1 MLGFRKKDKDKELDV
16 TSLNELIRVG
26 RNVLKIL
33 FILGI
38 VSLVFLATYIL
49 RDWGIT
55 SGILTILKI
64 MTPLF
69 IGLIVAWILDPAV
82 CFLEKKGASRTI
94 STIGVFT
101 AFMFIV
107 ILLFWLIIPSFAN
120 QVQDVIGIL
129 PKMIDSVN
137 SWLDN
142 LFSDLTNLYN
152 YDFSIIEENI
162 YSAFQEMSNAVTI
175 GLPSFLVDLA
185 SNIISG
191 GVTFILGLL
200 IGFYMMFDFNNIRK
214 QLNFNAVEDYVMI
227 NNQNN
232 QNPILKQLLNKV
244 EKRYIC
250 YVKNI
255 YKLKRSLYVCCF
267 SNTDIES
274 SIQMWAYYA
283 NNYNG
288 YCCTY
293 DINPKTQNLKK
304 QQLAKMFYDHLYPI
318 IYTDKLI
325 NVDIDTLLK
334 IDPKKLDSSDYIK
347 NLIFLAGQS
356 KYKKWENESEYRLI
370 FNKQDFIV
378 NGGDISTGLMDFPFL
393 TQLTLGRDISKEKQ
407 RQFLEQLKNIEINRI
422 SYSYHEYKLSK
433 DWDDE
438 SVLHNLNII

>member
-1 MLGFRKKDKDKELDV
+1 MDKPTKLYKYYRNRNYIFNTITNGKLHFSTADKF
-16 TSLNELIRVG
+16 N
-26 RNVLKIL
+26 
-33 FILGI
+33 
-38 VSLVFLATYIL
+38 
-49 RDWGIT
+49 
-55 SGILTILKI
+55 
-64 MTPLF
+64 
-69 IGLIVAWILDPAV
+69 DPYD
-82 CFLEKKGASRTI
+82 CY
-94 STIGVFT
+94 IGVSKREFYKKYF
-101 AFMFIV
+101 A
-107 ILLFWLIIPSFAN
+107 ILLKDNHLTDFYDDFMAN
-120 QVQDVIGIL
+120 Y
-129 PKMIDSVN
+129 
-137 SWLDN
+137 
-142 LFSDLTNLYN
+142 YN
-152 YDFSIIEENI
+152 
-162 YSAFQEMSNAVTI
+162 
-175 GLPSFLVDLA
+175 
-185 SNIISG
+185 
-191 GVTFILGLL
+191 
-200 IGFYMMFDFNNIRK
+200 NNIRK

-293 DINPKTQNLKK
+293 DINPKTQNIKK

-438 SVLHNLNII
+438 SVLHNLKIKLGIYDE